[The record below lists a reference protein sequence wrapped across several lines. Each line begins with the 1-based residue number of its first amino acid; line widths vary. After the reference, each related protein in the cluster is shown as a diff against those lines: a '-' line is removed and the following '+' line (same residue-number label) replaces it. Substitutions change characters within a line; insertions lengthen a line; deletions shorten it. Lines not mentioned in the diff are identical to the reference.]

1 MPPKGPGNLPRLL
14 AHDKA
19 LSPLFGR
26 AARDRALGDDILD
39 VKDNKATVSTPADA
53 IPEAAEAHRKAW
65 AAFDR
70 QDFDAAVT
78 WFQRAIAAAKK
89 KGEVAYKSENTL
101 ALVYA
106 AMADWK
112 AAMRQTSRMKVLTET
127 ARPDIRARFRMALHT
142 NRGAIYSRQGNRE
155 QDPERRRRFYVL
167 SLREHRRAAAVCHA
181 AAGTLDTERAWNL
194 ADAACRLERYADTAD
209 ALSAY
214 WRTDPHLAEL
224 LSIHSKG
231 GNWPV
236 FLSLYHEEHGAF
248 VPAQPEGFRQ

>member
-1 MPPKGPGNLPRLL
+1 MPPKGPGSLPRLL

-19 LSPLFGR
+19 LDPLFGR
-26 AARDRALGDDILD
+26 AARDRGVGDDVLD
-39 VKDNKATVSTPADA
+39 VKDNKAAVSTPADA
-53 IPEAAEAHRKAW
+53 IPEVAEAHRKAW

-78 WFQRAIAAAKK
+78 WFKRAAVAAGKR
-89 KGEVAYKSENTL
+89 GEVAYKSENTL

-112 AAMRQTSRMKVLTET
+112 AAMCQTSRMKVLAET

-142 NRGAIYSRQGNRE
+142 NRGAVYSRQGNRE
-155 QDPERRRRFYVL
+155 EDANRRERFYRL
-167 SLREHRRAAAVCHA
+167 SYREHRIAAAVCLA

-194 ADAACRLERYADTAD
+194 ADATCRLARYADTAD

-214 WRTDPHLAEL
+214 WRSDPHLAEL
-224 LSIHSKG
+224 LSTHSHS
-231 GNWPV
+231 GNWPA
-236 FLSLYHEEHGAF
+236 FLSLYHEERGAF
-248 VPAQPEGFRQ
+248 IPANPEGFRR